1 MLGTGG
7 AGSLPR
13 PHFSHLHTAA
23 ATSNHHFNMFS
34 GPGFLHN
41 ENHDTSSEVCGEWR
55 RVKSPHRIVFHQT
68 AHTHALSGSSGTMEP
83 KKTPKFFFGLS
94 SSHSQNISLVQLFEP
109 GFGFQYGS
117 DHPLSITG
125 YPLCF
130 FGRYPPLR
138 AFMSFPSHVKQRP
151 LQHQMISNNAQRY
164 FHLIISLISSRPLQ
178 NSSSTCAR

>member
-1 MLGTGG
+1 MAACKITPSHCFSPNGSHSRAFWLLRNNGT
-7 AGSLPR
+7 
-13 PHFSHLHTAA
+13 
-23 ATSNHHFNMFS
+23 
-34 GPGFLHN
+34 
-41 ENHDTSSEVCGEWR
+41 EKD
-55 RVKSPHRIVFHQT
+55 
-68 AHTHALSGSSGTMEP
+68 
-83 KKTPKFFFGLS
+83 PKFFFGLS

-178 NSSSTCAR
+178 NSSSPCAR